1 MKHEKILKGREEK
14 EDWMRT
20 PGPEDQD
27 RGDFLGLL
35 CPIDT
40 LVAREAN
47 DPETPMGANKA
58 GPQKPPIS
66 SQR

>member
-1 MKHEKILKGREEK
+1 MFERNIKMLRGEAA
-14 EDWMRT
+14 DWLGT

-35 CPIDT
+35 CPTDT

-58 GPQKPPIS
+58 GPQKPAIS